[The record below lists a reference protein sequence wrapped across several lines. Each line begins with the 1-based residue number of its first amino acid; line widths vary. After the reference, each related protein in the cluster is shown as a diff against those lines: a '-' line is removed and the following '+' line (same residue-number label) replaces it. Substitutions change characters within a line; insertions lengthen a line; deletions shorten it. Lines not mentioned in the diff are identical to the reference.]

1 MASTGTFYDID
12 PEGWKELIDDALISA
27 ADGGT
32 TDSVPDHRGDELRG
46 PEEPIAAPA
55 PDPTQYWTAALTV
68 VNAWSRY
75 QAAKKMEINARYKET
90 EHKVKE
96 VVSSYWEGKKD
107 LQSSVL
113 ARSERVDEVL
123 KYFAAICDKYG
134 VEPVSRNWLYQ
145 NLHDAAEYASLREKI
160 SRRLDKAKAP
170 QSLKDL

>member
-1 MASTGTFYDID
+1 MTSTGTFYDLD
-12 PEGWKELIDDALISA
+12 PEGWKELVDDARVSA
-27 ADGGT
+27 TDGST

-46 PEEPIAAPA
+46 PEEPIAVPA

-68 VNAWSRY
+68 VNAWSKY
-75 QAAKKMEINARYKET
+75 QTAKKLETNARYKET
-90 EHKVKE
+90 EHKVKG
-96 VVSSYWEGKKD
+96 VVSSYWGSKKD

-113 ARSERVDEVL
+113 TRSERVDEVL

-145 NLHDAAEYASLREKI
+145 NLRDAAEYASLRKKI